1 MTAIYARQSVDR
13 ADSISVE
20 QQIEI
25 CRYETRGEAF
35 TQYSDRGYSGKDTN
49 RPGLTQMMN
58 DISEGQIDTVIV
70 YRLDRISRSILDFS
84 NMIEFF
90 GRYGV
95 KFISATEKFDTS
107 SPMGNAMLNICIVF
121 AQLERETIQKRVAD
135 AYYSRCR
142 KSLYMGGPLPYGFRK
157 VPAVIDG
164 IHTSMYEAADEEA
177 ETVKLI
183 YEMYSQPDTSYGDVI
198 KKLNALGI
206 RKRGSDW
213 ARPRIRDI
221 LVNPIYV
228 KADLDVYDFFVR
240 NGADIA
246 DPPSAFTGEN
256 GCYSYKNRSEKKKKS
271 SGLCGIQIV
280 AAPHK
285 GIIDSEIWLRC
296 REKCM
301 SRNQVIPSQKAKN
314 SWLCGKIKCGNC
326 GHALTVKRF
335 STRNSRYLMCSERM
349 NSGTCC
355 GAGTLYADEIEEIVS
370 AEINRKLAKLRILPR
385 AESDVTDIERSGLGT
400 ELAKTD
406 DEIKVL
412 LERVGEADNALFRYI
427 NERINALDRRRN
439 ELNERIKAA
448 EQKKYADEEEDIDM
462 WSALSFEDKRRAADI
477 LIKVICAADRK
488 LTIQWR
494 I

>member
-1 MTAIYARQSVDR
+1 ME
-13 ADSISVE
+13 DS
-20 QQIEI
+20 
-25 CRYETRGEAF
+25 
-35 TQYSDRGYSGKDTN
+35 
-49 RPGLTQMMN
+49 
-58 DISEGQIDTVIV
+58 
-70 YRLDRISRSILDFS
+70 
-84 NMIEFF
+84 
-90 GRYGV
+90 
-95 KFISATEKFDTS
+95 
-107 SPMGNAMLNICIVF
+107 
-121 AQLERETIQKRVAD
+121 
-135 AYYSRCR
+135 
-142 KSLYMGGPLPYGFRK
+142 
-157 VPAVIDG
+157 
-164 IHTSMYEAADEEA
+164 
-177 ETVKLI
+177 
-183 YEMYSQPDTSYGDVI
+183 
-198 KKLNALGI
+198 
-206 RKRGSDW
+206 
-213 ARPRIRDI
+213 
-221 LVNPIYV
+221 
-228 KADLDVYDFFVR
+228 
-240 NGADIA
+240 
-246 DPPSAFTGEN
+246 
-256 GCYSYKNRSEKKKKS
+256 
-271 SGLCGIQIV
+271 QIV
-280 AAPHK
+280 LAPHN
-285 GIIDSEIWLRC
+285 GIVSSEIWLKC

-370 AEINRKLAKLRILPR
+370 AEINRKLVKLRILPR

-412 LERVGEADNALFRYI
+412 LERVGKADNALFRYI

-448 EQKKYADEEEDIDM
+448 EQKKYADGEEKIDM
-462 WSALSFEDKRRAADI
+462 WSALSFEDKRQTADI